1 MPAFFRRFR
10 NPWRIPQ
17 NYQNGTTM
25 DLAQDKPREKTVKS
39 FYSKI
44 VITIYYYTCVFFF
57 ICKHFT
63 VAFLTFLF
71 SVSSPQAIFKDPFR
85 GGNNVLVL
93 PIATESALLCC
104 ST

>member
-1 MPAFFRRFR
+1 
-10 NPWRIPQ
+10 
-17 NYQNGTTM
+17 M

-44 VITIYYYTCVFFF
+44 LITIYYYTCVFFF

-71 SVSSPQAIFKDPFR
+71 LFPAPRLSSRTHSEVATTFWYFPSQPNQPFCAIPHK
-85 GGNNVLVL
+85 L
-93 PIATESALLCC
+93 E
-104 ST
+104 